1 MNRGDVFIKIRTGKE
16 FIYTW
21 IQSVEWLYTFEFKD
35 WRKDDNK
42 VYYLK
47 NYKAIKY
54 NRFWNYSKNDM
65 KFFKK
70 KDSIRPLIYNLNNMF
85 YNRWIAAKHWLWL
98 ALIVSYIQSS
108 TWDIEIKDMRKELWI
123 TYASLLQKMLLQQ
136 EKWNIIWVWEPTKSW
151 WYKKYTIKDWI
162 LDIKWPLFERKIK

>member
-70 KDSIRPLIYNLNNMF
+70 K
-85 YNRWIAAKHWLWL
+85 IAYDL
-98 ALIVSYIQSS
+98 
-108 TWDIEIKDMRKELWI
+108 
-123 TYASLLQKMLLQQ
+123 
-136 EKWNIIWVWEPTKSW
+136 
-151 WYKKYTIKDWI
+151 
-162 LDIKWPLFERKIK
+162 